1 MVMRKLG
8 IFALGSL
15 LVSFTGVADA
25 DAKHRSRQHST
36 HAAGSGGSGS
46 ADITIKDFEFTGIKA
61 VQAGAT
67 VTVHNDGPSE
77 HTVTADGDGGFDV
90 TIPSGEDATLTA
102 PDTAGAYKFHCS
114 IHPQMKATLTVE

>member
-1 MVMRKLG
+1 MPHNTPSRSPRSRFAILVLVVL
-8 IFALGSL
+8 ALGLS
-15 LVSFTGVADA
+15 VAA
-25 DAKHRSRQHST
+25 CSSSSKPESA
-36 HAAGSGGSGS
+36 GSGS
-46 ADITIKDFEFTGIKA
+46 ADITIKDFEFTSIKA

-77 HTVTADGDGGFDV
+77 HTVTDDGEGGFDV
-90 TIPSGEDATLTA
+90 TVPAGEDATFTA